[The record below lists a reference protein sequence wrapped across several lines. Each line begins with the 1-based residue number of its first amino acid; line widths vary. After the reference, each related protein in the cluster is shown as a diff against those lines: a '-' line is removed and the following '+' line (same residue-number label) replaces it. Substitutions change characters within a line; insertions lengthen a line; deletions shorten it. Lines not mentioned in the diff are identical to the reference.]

1 MIDDYLIEM
10 RKQEAVRLK
19 TLNRLISKYTPIHI
33 INIVNIMHKYRFCE
47 NGSAASLKDI
57 EEYSNKNNINVD
69 ILDMDTLSIIISW
82 FYPNKYKKVY
92 HYTHYGDAIEVKLS
106 ISLDTDNNY
115 RLGYN
120 VEPNIVFEVSDFT
133 ISDNYETYNF
143 TNEFILHNTLNSD
156 PDKTLLN
163 FRIEVE
169 KSMSNIDNRVT
180 KLDYFLYNKFGH
192 KYVFNGWISDL
203 TAVISKV

>member
-19 TLNRLISKYTPIHI
+19 TLNRLISKYTPIHT
-33 INIVNIMHKYRFCE
+33 INIVNIIHKYRFCE

-57 EEYSNKNNINVD
+57 EGYSNKNNINVD
-69 ILDMDTLSIIISW
+69 ILDIDTLSIIISW
-82 FYPNKYKKVY
+82 FYANKYKKVY

-180 KLDYFLYNKFGH
+180 KLDHFLFNKFGH

>member
-1 MIDDYLIEM
+1 MVDNYLIEM
-10 RKQEAVRLK
+10 RKEESIRLK
-19 TLNRLISKYTPIHI
+19 ALNRLIGKYSSIHV
-33 INIVNIMHKYRFCE
+33 INIVNIMHKYRFCV
-47 NGSAASLKDI
+47 NSGTASLKDI
-57 EEYSNKNNINVD
+57 EEYSSKNNINVD
-69 ILDMDTLSIIISW
+69 MLDMDTLSIIISW
-82 FYPNKYKKVY
+82 FYPNRDKKVY

-106 ISLDTDNNY
+106 ISLDIDGKY

-143 TNEFILHNTLNSD
+143 TNEFVLYNTLDND

-169 KSMSNIDNRVT
+169 KSMADVDNRIT
-180 KLDYFLYNKFGH
+180 KLDYYLYNKFGH

>member
-1 MIDDYLIEM
+1 MKDDYLIEM
-10 RKQEAVRLK
+10 RKEESIRLK
-19 TLNRLISKYTPIHI
+19 TLNRLISKYTPIHTI
-33 INIVNIMHKYRFCE
+33 NVINIIHKYRFCE
-47 NGSAASLKDI
+47 NGNVSSLTDI

-69 ILDMDTLSIIISW
+69 ILDIETLSIIISW
-82 FYPNKYKKVY
+82 FYPNKYKKMY
-92 HYTHYGDAIEVKLS
+92 HYTHYGDALEVKLS
-106 ISLDTDNNY
+106 ISLDIDGNY

-143 TNEFILHNTLNSD
+143 TNEFIIHNTLDSD

-169 KSMSNIDNRVT
+169 KSMSNIYNKFT
-180 KLDYFLYNKFGH
+180 KLDYFLFNKFGH